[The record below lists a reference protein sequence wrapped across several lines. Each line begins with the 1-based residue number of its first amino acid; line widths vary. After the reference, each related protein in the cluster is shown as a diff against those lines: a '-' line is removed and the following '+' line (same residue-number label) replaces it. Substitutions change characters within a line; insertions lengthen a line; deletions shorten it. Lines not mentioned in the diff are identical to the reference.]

1 MKAGKELDAL
11 IAEKVMGWRMELW
24 SSYSEL
30 LPANKVWVGDDDNYR
45 YVENFKPSTNIS
57 DAWHVVEW
65 LEKNI
70 GGISLE
76 SHCDERRYSF
86 RVFNGTHWI
95 VARAE
100 TAPLAIC
107 LAALKCVEGGNAD
120 V

>member
-11 IAEKVMGWRMELW
+11 IAEKVMGW
-24 SSYSEL
+24 
-30 LPANKVWVGDDDNYR
+30 KVAYYPTIDIFEAYDEERNPIILGKH
-45 YVENFKPSTNIS
+45 FSPSTNIS
-57 DAWHVVEW
+57 DAWLVVEW
-65 LEKNI
+65 LESNI

-107 LAALKCVEGGNAD
+107 LAALKCVEGGNANE
-120 V
+120 